1 MFLLWGLKQYAGLH
15 GRLETEPFDKKLIKH
30 PCAILGSACSSTKY
44 ILGRP
49 SKGRI
54 QRKLYHQ
61 ECMHFAQGGVTGDE
75 IPVSPSALLCRLI
88 KWKKAMKTRMRQH
101 RKSHLLGCFWFG

>member
-15 GRLETEPFDKKLIKH
+15 GRLETEPDKKLIKH

-75 IPVSPSALLCRLI
+75 IPVIPSALLCRLI
-88 KWKKAMKTRMRQH
+88 KWKKV
-101 RKSHLLGCFWFG
+101 LDCFWFG